1 MRKETYIKRFD
12 FSKGVI
18 LLLETEELAKNKQ
31 YKTVKLVGG
40 NVEILDLDK
49 IIGYCHNKIHYGAV
63 TKNIIKTHECL
74 LKQCRYFEKYEDSPY
89 WSRVMQSLEAK
100 ALQKERKKNIAAN
113 EVARKA
119 KILNECEQIKQKAQ
133 YFANQNTFSI
143 IITRVIPSPIKMDL
157 NT

>member
-1 MRKETYIKRFD
+1 
-12 FSKGVI
+12 
-18 LLLETEELAKNKQ
+18 
-31 YKTVKLVGG
+31 
-40 NVEILDLDK
+40 
-49 IIGYCHNKIHYGAV
+49 
-63 TKNIIKTHECL
+63 
-74 LKQCRYFEKYEDSPY
+74 
-89 WSRVMQSLEAK
+89 MQSLEAK

-119 KILNECEQIKQKAQ
+119 KILNECEQIKRKAQ